1 MKFIVDKSYW
11 NLFPDSKLGVRIYVY
26 LVEGYREN
34 GKVKSRILKKYGYLD
49 ELEAQEPGIFE
60 KLKKE
65 AKEGKL
71 VDKKILDVTY
81 YNPETGEILPYSPII
96 CIDQEK
102 VDFDAQFDGIN
113 VLVTSEIDMSDERIE

>member
-1 MKFIVDKSYW
+1 MAYIRKMKNKEG
-11 NLFPDSKLGVRIYVY
+11 KIYVY

-34 GKVKSRILKKYGYLD
+34 GKVKSRILEKYGYLD

-71 VDKKILDVTY
+71 VDKKILDIFLWIV
-81 YNPETGEILPYSPII
+81 LFMR
-96 CIDQEK
+96 Q
-102 VDFDAQFDGIN
+102 IN
-113 VLVTSEIDMSDERIE
+113 FMVGKS

>member
-1 MKFIVDKSYW
+1 MAYIRKMKNKE
-11 NLFPDSKLGVRIYVY
+11 GRIYVY

-49 ELEAQEPGIFE
+49 
-60 KLKKE
+60 
-65 AKEGKL
+65 
-71 VDKKILDVTY
+71 VTY
-81 YNPETGEILPYSPII
+81 CNPETGKILPYSPII